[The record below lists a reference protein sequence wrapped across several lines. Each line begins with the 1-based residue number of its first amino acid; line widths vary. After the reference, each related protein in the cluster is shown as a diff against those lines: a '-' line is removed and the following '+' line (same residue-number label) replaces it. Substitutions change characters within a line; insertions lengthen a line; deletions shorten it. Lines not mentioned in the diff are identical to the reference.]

1 MNASLLA
8 LNAAANAGP
17 AAAGVTP
24 GSPQAGPEADQTE
37 AGFAQLLEQ
46 ASSEQ
51 LLPGAVASAPAGSD
65 EAAETEALQ
74 GLETDLAS
82 DSELASETEAGTDP
96 VAILLSPLL
105 QAPATV
111 PEQNHEAASPPSASA
126 LAASIGL
133 AISASGGNDSGQAEA
148 LSLPLAGKRLPAWQ
162 AVAANHVANASED
175 PAAETG
181 ASVTDASTAL
191 ADEGWSSLL
200 ESSLAA
206 AAGQG
211 RPESA
216 PSLLRG
222 RPDPVMNNS
231 TISALTAPTT
241 TAAANSADAA
251 ALENVPGIPLR
262 SPHFGTLLGNQVLW
276 QARVGNQSAEIRL
289 DPPEL
294 GPIEVRISQ
303 KDSETHLHFVVGHQA
318 TREQLEQAMPR
329 LRELF
334 GQGGL
339 QLGQVAVEQG
349 QRETASG
356 RDQQASAS
364 NSGNGSN
371 SREEPATAVSR
382 PISTSLIDAY
392 A

>member
-8 LNAAANAGP
+8 LNAAANTGP

-24 GSPQAGPEADQTE
+24 GAPQIGPEADQSE
-37 AGFAQLLEQ
+37 PGFAELLEQ
-46 ASSEQ
+46 AAGGQ
-51 LLPGAVASAPAGSD
+51 LLPGATASVPPGTEESAENTVVD
-65 EAAETEALQ
+65 ELEVDTEIDSQAETEIAWA
-74 GLETDLAS
+74 D
-82 DSELASETEAGTDP
+82 
-96 VAILLSPLL
+96 VAVPLSPLL
-105 QAPATV
+105 PPLPTATESV
-111 PEQNHEAASPPSASA
+111 DDTATPLTASA

-133 AISASGGNDSGQAEA
+133 AIAPTAGDNSDQIEP
-148 LSLPLAGKRLPAWQ
+148 LTLPLAGKRLPVLQ
-162 AVAANHVANASED
+162 AAASHA
-175 PAAETG
+175 
-181 ASVTDASTAL
+181 TDASTEAVAESGATATDLAQAAL

-200 ESSLAA
+200 DSTLAGAAGQSRSESSLAM
-206 AAGQG
+206 
-211 RPESA
+211 
-216 PSLLRG
+216 LRG
-222 RPDPVMNNS
+222 RAEPA
-231 TISALTAPTT
+231 ISSSAINTLMAPTT
-241 TAAANSADAA
+241 AATTDTASTDA
-251 ALENVPGIPLR
+251 LDNVPGIAVR
-262 SPHFGTLLGNQVLW
+262 SPHFATLLGNQVLW
-276 QARVGNQSAEIRL
+276 QARVGNQQAEIRL

-364 NSGNGSN
+364 GSGSGNGG
-371 SREEPATAVSR
+371 RDEPAAAVTR
-382 PISTSLIDAY
+382 PVSTSLIDAY

>member
-24 GSPQAGPEADQTE
+24 GSPQSGPEADQTE

-51 LLPGAVASAPAGSD
+51 LLPGAVASAPAGTD
-65 EAAETEALQ
+65 ETAETEALE
-74 GLETDLAS
+74 GLETDLES
-82 DSELASETEAGTDP
+82 DGELVIETETSADP
-96 VAILLSPLL
+96 VAVLLSPLL
-105 QAPATV
+105 QAPAPLTEK
-111 PEQNHEAASPPSASA
+111 PDEAATPLTASA

-133 AISASGGNDSGQAEA
+133 AIAPSACEDSGQAEA

-162 AVAANHVANASED
+162 SVAANHAANASD
-175 PAAETG
+175 DAGAETG
-181 ASVTDASTAL
+181 VSASDASAL
-191 ADEGWSSLL
+191 ADEGWASLL
-200 ESSLAA
+200 DSSLAA

-211 RPESA
+211 RAESA
-216 PSLLRG
+216 PTLLRS
-222 RPDPVMNNS
+222 RPDPVLNNNA
-231 TISALTAPTT
+231 ISALTAPTT
-241 TAAANSADAA
+241 TDATGGSDSA
-251 ALENVPGIPLR
+251 ALDNVPGIPLR
-262 SPHFGTLLGNQVLW
+262 SPHFSTLLGNQVLW

>member
-24 GSPQAGPEADQTE
+24 GSPQSSPETDQTE

-51 LLPGAVASAPAGSD
+51 LLPGAAASAPAGDD
-65 EAAETEALQ
+65 ETAETEALQ
-74 GLETDLAS
+74 GLETDLES
-82 DSELASETEAGTDP
+82 DGELVIEAETSADP
-96 VAILLSPLL
+96 VAVLLSPLL
-105 QAPATV
+105 QAPAPLTEK
-111 PEQNHEAASPPSASA
+111 PDEAATPPTASA

-133 AISASGGNDSGQAEA
+133 AIAPSAGEDSGQAEA

-162 AVAANHVANASED
+162 SVAANHAANASD
-175 PAAETG
+175 DAGAETG
-181 ASVTDASTAL
+181 VSAGDASTAL
-191 ADEGWSSLL
+191 ADEGWASLL
-200 ESSLAA
+200 DSSLAA

-211 RPESA
+211 RAESA
-216 PSLLRG
+216 PTLLRS
-222 RPDPVMNNS
+222 RPDPVLNNNA
-231 TISALTAPTT
+231 ISALAAPTT
-241 TAAANSADAA
+241 TAATGSSDAA
-251 ALENVPGIPLR
+251 ALDNVPGIPLR
-262 SPHFGTLLGNQVLW
+262 SPHFSTLLGNQVLW